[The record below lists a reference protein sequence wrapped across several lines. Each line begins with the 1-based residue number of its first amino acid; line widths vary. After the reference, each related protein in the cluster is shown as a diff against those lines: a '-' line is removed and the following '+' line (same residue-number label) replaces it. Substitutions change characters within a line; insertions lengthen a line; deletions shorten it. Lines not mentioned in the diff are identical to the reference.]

1 VAETAMGNLGPADLA
16 EAAEKLMN
24 QVVQTVHTYQTT
36 AGPALEAHISDPSL
50 GDVRMVVTGR
60 AGEILQA
67 QLVVRDRIAADAIT
81 AAASRMHAAG
91 DALAGV
97 SVSVRS
103 EGGGSAGGGRPGGAF
118 DGTGWAAADGYGPG
132 SGPGGNGGHHQG
144 LDQQSAAAAGNGTG
158 AESGRGDGSRGT
170 PRPAPV
176 ARPEQAGA
184 VRQIPRMPLPGGP
197 SLDVRA

>member
-1 VAETAMGNLGPADLA
+1 MGNLGPVDLA
-16 EAAEKLMN
+16 DAAEKLMN

-36 AGPALEAHISDPSL
+36 AGPALEAHISDPNL

-81 AAASRMHAAG
+81 AAAARMHAAG

-103 EGGGSAGGGRPGGAF
+103 EGGGSAGGSRSGGAF
-118 DGTGWAAADGYGPG
+118 DGTGWAAADGYGTG
-132 SGPGGNGGHHQG
+132 SGQGGNAGHRGG
-144 LDQQSAAAAGNGTG
+144 LDNQNAAAADNGAGGG

-170 PRPAPV
+170 PRPALV
-176 ARPEQAGA
+176 ALPEQAGA
-184 VRQIPRMPLPGGP
+184 VRPMPRTPLPGGP